1 VIESQFGFHI
11 IQMIERRG
19 EQANLRHILMVPKVL
34 NSDLLKAQQYLD
46 SVKTVIDKEKLNF
59 RDAANRFSD
68 DAETKYNGGTLVNQN
83 SGTTRFETSEMD
95 AGLFFT
101 VDKLKV
107 GEISAPVKFTTND
120 GKQAYRILY
129 LKERTEP
136 HKANLKEDYQKL
148 QNVAL
153 AKKQQKTVE
162 SWVKKRRALTY
173 VKIDDE
179 FRKCKLKYD
188 WFDEPLSKSEQQKQ

>member
-1 VIESQFGFHI
+1 
-11 IQMIERRG
+11 
-19 EQANLRHILMVPKVL
+19 VL